1 MGRGQIAIVAASAAI
16 ILACVGCEE
25 DVAAPPDP
33 QEAFSMYGILNPRL
47 NTQTLGVSPVEPLLR
62 DYTDSIDAVVTSTDM
77 ETGESVS
84 WTDSVV
90 VGERGQRDHIFVAAF
105 RPAFG
110 HTYRVDAVRSDG
122 SASSALAR
130 IPSDVDVSAE
140 DRWDSFIDIHIRGD
154 GFHLLSI
161 DVFYGVRYY
170 HLIMTSK
177 EFCEESPADAY
188 AVSYTGKED
197 EVGDGYTVFVD
208 LERDYGRV
216 EAMYSAEHVY
226 PAVPGRSGL
235 ALMGMSVRLLV
246 ADKSWDPPNGTFDEN
261 TLAQPGVMSNVANGF
276 GLVAGGYN
284 ETAGVYPSEEA
295 VGASPFFDY
304 VMRPPNDCFDYCSCG
319 RG

>member
-1 MGRGQIAIVAASAAI
+1 
-16 ILACVGCEE
+16 
-25 DVAAPPDP
+25 
-33 QEAFSMYGILNPRL
+33 MYGILNPRL

-77 ETGESVS
+77 ETGEPVR

-90 VGERGQRDHIFVAAF
+90 VGERGQRDHIFVATF

-130 IPSDVDVSAE
+130 IPSEVDVTAE
-140 DRWDSFIDIHIRGD
+140 DRRDSYIDIHIRGD

-161 DVFYGVRYY
+161 DVFYVVQFYSGDADD
-170 HLIMTSK
+170 LCTS
-177 EFCEESPADAY
+177 PGDAY

-216 EAMYSAEHVY
+216 EAMYSADHVY

-246 ADKSWDPPNGTFDEN
+246 GDKSWNPPGGTFDEN
-261 TLAQPGVMSNVANGF
+261 TLAQPGIMSNVANGF

-284 ETAGVYPSEEA
+284 ETAGVYPSEQA
-295 VGASPFFDY
+295 VGASPFFDF
-304 VMRPPNDCFDYCSCG
+304 VMRPPTDCFDYCSCG
-319 RG
+319 QE